1 MSALKIVLYKN
12 KQLANGENPI
22 RLRVYLGTERYIS
35 LGMSAKPSDWN
46 DKYGRFNAKSPN
58 FEARN
63 AILRNHLA
71 RAEELLSETV
81 ESGKPFS
88 IHEFKAKFLGNDKKV
103 TVLGFADQR
112 VKELINEKSIGN
124 SNAYKQLKAMLLKYK
139 PGEYLFSDIDY
150 NFLKGF
156 ESFLLARGSKKS
168 NVHFYMRTFRAL
180 VNEAIRR
187 ELLDP
192 EMYPFATQ
200 FNKNKYSFSH
210 LKNDYD
216 PKPLPMDE
224 LERLKTFPV
233 EKYPHLQH
241 SYDVFIFLLRARGL
255 NFVDLCNLTVDN
267 MVAGRLNYIRQK
279 TGKLY
284 SIKITPEISEI
295 IEKYIGEVYLFPIM
309 DNAPVRAM
317 ARYHHVRNA
326 LKVFNDQLKEISEI
340 LGFKKKMTSYTARYS
355 YTNILV
361 QNNVSVPLIQQ
372 ALGHASIA
380 TTQHYIKKYANEEV
394 DKVDAFI

>member
-12 KQLANGENPI
+12 KMLANGENPI

-63 AILRNHLA
+63 AILRNHLT
-71 RAEELLSETV
+71 RAEEVLSEIV
-81 ESGKPFS
+81 DSGKPFS
-88 IHEFKAKFLGNDKKV
+88 IHEFKHKFLGNDKKV
-103 TVLGFADQR
+103 TVLGFLDER

-124 SNAYKQLKAMLLKYK
+124 SNKYKQLKAMLLKYK
-139 PGEYLFSDIDY
+139 TGEYLFSDIDY
-150 NFLKGF
+150 TFLKGF

-187 ELLDP
+187 ELL
-192 EMYPFATQ
+192 ESEQYPFATQ
-200 FNKNKYSFSH
+200 FHKNKYSFSH

-216 PKPLPMDE
+216 PKPLPMDD
-224 LERLKTFPV
+224 LERLKSFPV
-233 EKYPHLQH
+233 QQYPHLQH

-267 MVAGRLNYIRQK
+267 LVAGRLNYIRQK

-284 SIKITPEISEI
+284 SIKVTPEMDEI
-295 IEKYIGEVYLFPIM
+295 IQKYIGQVYLFPIM
-309 DNAPVRAM
+309 DNAPLRAT

-355 YTNILV
+355 YTNVLV
-361 QNNVSVPLIQQ
+361 QNNVPVPLIQQ
-372 ALGHASIA
+372 ALGHANIA
-380 TTQHYIKKYANEEV
+380 TTQHYIKKFANEEV
-394 DKVDAFI
+394 DKVDTLI

>member
-22 RLRVYLGTERYIS
+22 RLRVYLGKERYIS
-35 LGMSAKPSDWN
+35 LGMSAKPADWN
-46 DKYGRFNAKSPN
+46 DKYGRFNSKAPN
-58 FEARN
+58 YEARN
-63 AILRNHLA
+63 AILRNQLA
-71 RAEELLSETV
+71 RAEELLSEIV

-88 IHEFKAKFLGNDKKV
+88 IHEFKTKFLGNDKKV
-103 TVLGFADQR
+103 TVLGFVDQR
-112 VKELINEKSIGN
+112 VKELVSEKSIGN
-124 SNAYKQLKAMLLKYK
+124 SNAYKQLKNMLLKYK
-139 PGEYLFSDIDY
+139 PGEYIFSDIDY

-168 NVHFYMRTFRAL
+168 NVHFYMRTFRAT

-192 EMYPFATQ
+192 EQYPFATQ
-200 FNKNKYSFSH
+200 FNKNKYSFAH

-216 PKPLPMDE
+216 PKPLAMDD
-224 LERLKTFPV
+224 LERLKSFPV
-233 EKYPHLQH
+233 DQYPHLQS
-241 SYDVFIFLLRARGL
+241 SYDIFIFLLRARGL

-267 MVAGRLNYIRQK
+267 LVAGRLNYIRQK

-284 SIKITPEISEI
+284 SIKMTTEMAEI
-295 IEKYIGEVYLFPIM
+295 IEKYKGEQYLFPIL
-309 DNAPVRAM
+309 DDAPIRAS
-317 ARYHHVRNA
+317 ARYHHVRKA
-326 LKVFNDQLKEISEI
+326 LRVFNGQLREISEI

-380 TTQHYIKKYANEEV
+380 TTQHYIRKFANDEV
-394 DKVDAFI
+394 DQVDKLI

>member
-22 RLRVYLGTERYIS
+22 RLRVYFGTERYIS

-71 RAEELLSETV
+71 RAEAMLSEII

-88 IHEFKAKFLGNDKKV
+88 IHEFKIKFLGNDKKV
-103 TVLGFADQR
+103 TVLDFVEQR

-124 SNAYKQLKAMLLKYK
+124 SNAYKQLKSMLFNYK
-139 PGEYLFSDIDY
+139 PGDYLFADIDY
-150 NFLKGF
+150 TFLKGF
-156 ESFLLARGSKKS
+156 ESFMLAKGGKKS
-168 NVHFYMRTFRAL
+168 NIHFYMRTFRAL
-180 VNEAIRR
+180 INEAIRR
-187 ELLDP
+187 DLLDA
-192 EMYPFATQ
+192 EAYPFATQ

-210 LKNDYD
+210 LKGDYD
-216 PKPLPMDE
+216 PKPLAMDE
-224 LERLKTFPV
+224 LERLKHFPIRG
-233 EKYPHLQH
+233 YPHLQA

-255 NFVDLCNLTVDN
+255 NFVDLCNLTNDSL
-267 MVAGRLNYIRQK
+267 VAGRLNYIRQK

-284 SIKITPEISEI
+284 SIKLTPEMTEI
-295 IEKYIGEVYLFPIM
+295 IDKYKGETYLFPVM
-309 DNAPVRAM
+309 ENAPVRAT
-317 ARYHHVRNA
+317 ARYHHVRTA
-326 LKVFNDQLKEISEI
+326 LRLFNKHLKEISNI
-340 LGFKKKMTSYTARYS
+340 MGLKKKMTSYTARYS
-355 YTNILV
+355 YTNVLV
-361 QNNVSVPLIQQ
+361 QNNVPVPLIQQ

-380 TTQHYIKKYANEEV
+380 TTQHYIKKFANEEV
-394 DKVDAFI
+394 DKVDTLI

>member
-1 MSALKIVLYKN
+1 
-12 KQLANGENPI
+12 
-22 RLRVYLGTERYIS
+22 
-35 LGMSAKPSDWN
+35 
-46 DKYGRFNAKSPN
+46 
-58 FEARN
+58 
-63 AILRNHLA
+63 
-71 RAEELLSETV
+71 
-81 ESGKPFS
+81 
-88 IHEFKAKFLGNDKKV
+88 
-103 TVLGFADQR
+103 
-112 VKELINEKSIGN
+112 
-124 SNAYKQLKAMLLKYK
+124 
-139 PGEYLFSDIDY
+139 
-150 NFLKGF
+150 
-156 ESFLLARGSKKS
+156 
-168 NVHFYMRTFRAL
+168 
-180 VNEAIRR
+180 
-187 ELLDP
+187 
-192 EMYPFATQ
+192 MYPFATQ

-233 EKYPHLQH
+233 GKYPHLQH